1 MKPDAPKF
9 RCPFT
14 VDWVRNQAD
23 IEIHQLML
31 FDVPRQERLTVVL
44 DVASD
49 TVALEAVSQD
59 EDSPSK

>member
-1 MKPDAPKF
+1 MKPDAPKY

-31 FDVPRQERLTVVL
+31 FDVPRQERLTVVF
-44 DVASD
+44 DISSD
-49 TVALEAVSQD
+49 TVAHEATSQVD
-59 EDSPSK
+59 DSPSR